1 MASGNI
7 IKPVRGMRDLL
18 PADVSVFQRLES
30 ACTELAASY
39 GYSPIRFPIV
49 ESLDLFQRTIGQ
61 ATDIVSKEM
70 YTFLDGDNAL
80 ALRPEGTAVAVRMA
94 INESLLHNQKQRLW
108 YMGPMFRHERPQ
120 KGRYRQFHQFGI
132 EAFGFQ
138 HPAIDA
144 EVIAMGHR
152 LWEILGLSGEIQ
164 LTLNTLGDTASRVAY
179 KEALQ
184 AYFSRYTND
193 LDSATQERLATN
205 PLRVL
210 DSKDPQVRRLIAE
223 APVLTDYLNHASQT
237 AFETVLQYLSD
248 LGVPYQP
255 DPYLVRG
262 LDYYN
267 DTVFE
272 WVTDTLGA
280 QGTVCAGG
288 RYDGL
293 VAQLGGQD
301 TPGVGFAMGLERLVL
316 MMQAQAEVI
325 YRDCDVFVV
334 VLGEEAISSAL
345 GMSEALRTAIPGCR
359 VKVSLDC
366 AAMKRQL
373 KRADQSGA
381 RFAVVIGESELAE
394 NRYTLK
400 WLRAS
405 TAQRTLSQSELIA
418 VLKEEENNG
427 VRL

>member
-18 PADVSVFQRLES
+18 PTEVPFFQRLES
-30 ACTELAASY
+30 ACAELAASY

-70 YTFLDGDNAL
+70 YTFLDGDHQL

-94 INESLLHNQKQRLW
+94 ISESLLHNQKQRLW

-152 LWEILGLSGEIQ
+152 LWETLGLSAEIR
-164 LTLNTLGDTASRVAY
+164 LTLNTLGDAASRLAY
-179 KEALQ
+179 KDALQ
-184 AYFSRYTND
+184 AYFSRYQTD
-193 LDSATQERLATN
+193 LDSATQERLASN

-223 APVLTDYLNHASQT
+223 APVLTQYLSQASQA
-237 AFETVLQYLSD
+237 AFETLQQYLSD
-248 LGVPYQP
+248 LGVSYQL

-272 WVTDTLGA
+272 WVTDSLGA

-301 TPGVGFAMGLERLVL
+301 TPGIGFAMGLERLVL
-316 MMQAQAEVI
+316 MLQAQAELA
-325 YRDCDVFVV
+325 YADCDLFVV
-334 VLGEEAISSAL
+334 VLGEEAMSPAL
-345 GMSEALRTAIPGCR
+345 GLSEALRTAIPGYR

-381 RFAVVIGESELAE
+381 SFAVVIGESELAE
-394 NRYTLK
+394 GRYTLK
-400 WLRAS
+400 WLREQ
-405 TAQRTLSQSELIA
+405 TAQRSLTHTELVG
-418 VLKEEENNG
+418 VLKEEEKKR